1 MGSAGGGYTRQALA
15 MGYNDKQA
23 DLFGAIMGSM
33 EGATEAVGGAL
44 TANVGKKFASKGLQ
58 AGLGA
63 LGLDVTENFLEEAIM
78 EPIQELT
85 KQSIGKNGD
94 WKDIT
99 KRMLRSGLDGAL
111 TSIIMGGVSA
121 GVGSAVKVATKA
133 QNNEVI
139 SQEEIKQALQDINKS
154 EEVDIEKLLVDSF
167 NFQAQDLMQVTE
179 AQQRKDDRL
188 EKVAQDI
195 SQAEG
200 LKIRYANLDD
210 DRISQIENSELSE
223 NQINKL
229 LDISN
234 KYDLS
239 QKDIQDLID
248 NTKNGKYEQN
258 QATTTQNNEILNQ
271 EQQTIQQEGKQAQN
285 QLSSQIGEKE
295 QKALNLRQSIDN
307 YNNSRAEG
315 QKIFDINNEET
326 RKEIESIQKVVEDR
340 NINIRFDEN
349 RFKDNSQNA
358 FYEYDENGNV
368 ANIIL
373 NPNSTTKKYV
383 ENLAIHE
390 LVHSFSGDKKANLMK
405 EVVNYTKTLEGYD
418 KAYQDIKSNYE
429 KVYGKNVS
437 EDVINEEVVANI
449 LGEKLGSKEFVN
461 DLVNGKYS
469 TQNRNFVQ
477 KIYDFVKNQINR
489 FKGYKNQEQYW
500 THIKELFDDAYRNS
514 EVSQE
519 GLKQSVETNNKTS
532 TTDSQGRELSKGQQE
547 YNKDSK
553 TRDKNGNLIPFY
565 HGTYSDFNVFD
576 KEKINSSGAGAYE
589 GFGFNF
595 TPSKTRAETYSNG
608 KVKEVYLNITNPLSF
623 NEKTITLEQLA
634 NIIET
639 IDPTGDNVI
648 SNYAQETRDYGQP
661 SFVKREALNTAK
673 AIYEYSDSDA
683 DIYSQISSSGAEPK
697 STIKA
702 FEDLGYDGVLHYD
715 ENGNIKTAITFEPN
729 QAKNTNNLNPTEN
742 EDLRFSQ
749 ETQDAWNNFIEK
761 YFKNEGTGT
770 AIKDMKKLPEMS
782 ITKYQEVLDNA
793 KYIPQEDKQNLLSY
807 LNDIKKNKSSLDD
820 FKKIVNDLNNTYKQ
834 DNVLDTTETYSTGR
848 KEKYQKYLNSK
859 TDYDNSALKNAMDII
874 PANNQG
880 RRTKEQWLN
889 VAKQIGTEIADKS
902 NQEIEEIAFRTWQD
916 ERPSSKESLN
926 RQGQK
931 FVQFNSDDWVNAI
944 YNSVNEQREKFS
956 IDTEQQVE
964 QPVEQTVN
972 YTEKEPVL
980 KYNISDTIETK
991 NKKQTDERVAEI
1003 LTEPLTQQ
1011 KPENR
1016 KWAILKAN
1024 LFDKGIVFEDLSKK
1038 TKNRELESKW
1048 DYSLTSESRA
1058 QNAIGNTR
1066 YEFEDGKK
1074 KQVSKALLDIK
1085 EEVGNKTADFQNYMY
1100 HLLNID
1106 RMSLQDRFGIEN
1118 KPVFR
1123 KQY

>member
-195 SQAEG
+195 SQDEG

-223 NQINKL
+223 NQINNL
-229 LDISN
+229 LKIAD
-234 KYDLS
+234 KYDLG

-248 NTKNGKYEQN
+248 GTKNGKYEQN
-258 QATTTQNNEILNQ
+258 QATTTPNNEILNQ

-285 QLSSQIGEKE
+285 QTSEQQEENKQEVIKKQEITEK
-295 QKALNLRQSIDN
+295 
-307 YNNSRAEG
+307 
-315 QKIFDINNEET
+315 
-326 RKEIESIQKVVEDR
+326 
-340 NINIRFDEN
+340 
-349 RFKDNSQNA
+349 
-358 FYEYDENGNV
+358 
-368 ANIIL
+368 
-373 NPNSTTKKYV
+373 
-383 ENLAIHE
+383 
-390 LVHSFSGDKKANLMK
+390 
-405 EVVNYTKTLEGYD
+405 
-418 KAYQDIKSNYE
+418 NYE
-429 KVYGKNVS
+429 
-437 EDVINEEVVANI
+437 NI
-449 LGEKLGSKEFVN
+449 
-461 DLVNGKYS
+461 
-469 TQNRNFVQ
+469 
-477 KIYDFVKNQINR
+477 
-489 FKGYKNQEQYW
+489 
-500 THIKELFDDAYRNS
+500 
-514 EVSQE
+514 
-519 GLKQSVETNNKTS
+519 VE
-532 TTDSQGRELSKGQQE
+532 
-547 YNKDSK
+547 
-553 TRDKNGNLIPFY
+553 
-565 HGTYSDFNVFD
+565 
-576 KEKINSSGAGAYE
+576 
-589 GFGFNF
+589 
-595 TPSKTRAETYSNG
+595 
-608 KVKEVYLNITNPLSF
+608 
-623 NEKTITLEQLA
+623 
-634 NIIET
+634 
-639 IDPTGDNVI
+639 
-648 SNYAQETRDYGQP
+648 
-661 SFVKREALNTAK
+661 
-673 AIYEYSDSDA
+673 
-683 DIYSQISSSGAEPK
+683 
-697 STIKA
+697 
-702 FEDLGYDGVLHYD
+702 
-715 ENGNIKTAITFEPN
+715 
-729 QAKNTNNLNPTEN
+729 
-742 EDLRFSQ
+742 
-749 ETQDAWNNFIEK
+749 
-761 YFKNEGTGT
+761 
-770 AIKDMKKLPEMS
+770 
-782 ITKYQEVLDNA
+782 NA
-793 KYIPQEDKQNLLSY
+793 KYISEEEKNNLKDYIKNLDKNDTT
-807 LNDIKKNKSSLDD
+807 LNDFKN
-820 FKKIVNDLNNTYKQ
+820 FVNEMNNNSKEVYDNILN
-834 DNVLDTTETYSTGR
+834 TTETYSTGR

-859 TDYDNSALKNAMDII
+859 TDYDNSALKNALDII

-889 VAKQIGTEIADKS
+889 VAKQIGTEIANKS

-916 ERPSSKESLN
+916 ERPSSKESMN

-931 FVQFNSDDWVNAI
+931 FVPFNSDEWINAI
-944 YNSVNEQREKFS
+944 YDSVNEQRQYS
-956 IDTEQQVE
+956 VDTEQQNQ

>member
-44 TANVGKKFASKGLQ
+44 TTNVGKKFASKELQ

-195 SQAEG
+195 SQDEG

-258 QATTTQNNEILNQ
+258 QATTMPNNEILNQ

-285 QLSSQIGEKE
+285 QMSQETGNIE

-307 YNNSRAEG
+307 YNNSRTEG
-315 QKIFDINNEET
+315 QEIFDINNEET
-326 RKEIESIQKVVEDR
+326 RKEIESIQKIAQDR
-340 NINIRFDEN
+340 NINIIFDEN
-349 RFKDNSQNA
+349 RFKNSNENA
-358 FYEYDENGNV
+358 FYEYDKDNNV
-368 ANIIL
+368 ANIVL
-373 NPNSTTKKYV
+373 NPNSTSKKYV
-383 ENLAIHE
+383 QNLVIHEMTHSFEGSKEYDSLSKAILDYAKSKGEYDSAFKDLMNTYSKVYSGENLNEIVE
-390 LVHSFSGDKKANLMK
+390 K
-405 EVVNYTKTLEGYD
+405 E
-418 KAYQDIKSNYE
+418 A
-429 KVYGKNVS
+429 
-437 EDVINEEVVANI
+437 VANI
-449 LGEKLGSKEFVN
+449 LGEKLGDKEFV
-461 DLVNGKYS
+461 DSLVNNQYVERS
-469 TQNRNFVQ
+469 TIQ
-477 KIYDFVKNQINR
+477 KIIDFVKNQINR
-489 FKGYKNQEQYW
+489 FKGYKDQEAYW
-500 THIKELFDDAYRNS
+500 NHVKTLFEDAYNKS
-514 EVSQE
+514 EVSKE
-519 GLKQSVETNNKTS
+519 GIKASVERNKLTDIR
-532 TTDSQGRELSKGQQE
+532 DSQGRQLSEGQVE
-547 YNKDSK
+547 YNKNSK

-623 NEKTITLEQLA
+623 NEKTITLDQLA

-742 EDLRFSQ
+742 DDLRYSVDTEDLKTDSQ
-749 ETQDAWNNFIEK
+749 GRELSKGQQE
-761 YFKNEGTGT
+761 YFKDSKVRDENG
-770 AIKDMKKLPEMS
+770 KLLEVYHSTPEFRF
-782 ITKYQEVLDNA
+782 Y
-793 KYIPQEDKQNLLSY
+793 YI
-807 LNDIKKNKSSLDD
+807 
-820 FKKIVNDLNNTYKQ
+820 
-834 DNVLDTTETYSTGR
+834 
-848 KEKYQKYLNSK
+848 
-859 TDYDNSALKNAMDII
+859 
-874 PANNQG
+874 
-880 RRTKEQWLN
+880 
-889 VAKQIGTEIADKS
+889 
-902 NQEIEEIAFRTWQD
+902 
-916 ERPSSKESLN
+916 
-926 RQGQK
+926 
-931 FVQFNSDDWVNAI
+931 
-944 YNSVNEQREKFS
+944 
-956 IDTEQQVE
+956 
-964 QPVEQTVN
+964 
-972 YTEKEPVL
+972 
-980 KYNISDTIETK
+980 
-991 NKKQTDERVAEI
+991 
-1003 LTEPLTQQ
+1003 
-1011 KPENR
+1011 
-1016 KWAILKAN
+1016 
-1024 LFDKGIVFEDLSKK
+1024 
-1038 TKNRELESKW
+1038 
-1048 DYSLTSESRA
+1048 
-1058 QNAIGNTR
+1058 
-1066 YEFEDGKK
+1066 
-1074 KQVSKALLDIK
+1074 
-1085 EEVGNKTADFQNYMY
+1085 
-1100 HLLNID
+1100 
-1106 RMSLQDRFGIEN
+1106 
-1118 KPVFR
+1118 
-1123 KQY
+1123 